1 MGKIF
6 TEKLKLS
13 KKEEKDNLTYNLLMD
28 FARVYK
34 ASYNLALDIQL
45 NHRDNAGSYENQFMD
60 FNEVLEEMKTA
71 KPSLSPR
78 VNEFIEAKKNCPKYD
93 QGIIVAASR
102 RAVLSFTIWWNKR
115 LTKNSKSSLCL
126 EPHYIKTLKD
136 SPFFYTDTEVTSSRG
151 GYLYI
156 SNIGRIKVRDLGY
169 IPDGKYKNVRFS
181 KSKDS
186 WIVRLESA
194 FDIPVEKKR
203 PMMGNLCVTIHSDG
217 SLQIGDTEIP
227 SILESELYLK
237 ELEKVTKYEEIH
249 NRKVKNKYLLFKE
262 KEKSRDKLNYLK
274 GHLNYLVRV
283 HFSTIANKI
292 MKAQPSKITLFTSES
307 SNGKPQKF
315 LSGTHRK
322 AKTLLLVKIIKK
334 KADLNGIKIALEG
347 IDSSIFDT
355 EKV

>member
-13 KKEEKDNLTYNLLMD
+13 KKEEKDNLTYNLLLD
-28 FARVYK
+28 FAHIYK

-45 NHRDNAGSYENQFMD
+45 NHRDNAGSYETQFMD
-60 FNEVLEEMKTA
+60 FNEVLEEIEEA

-78 VNEFIEAKKNCPKYD
+78 VSELKEAIKKCPKYD
-93 QGIIVAASR
+93 QGVTVAAVK
-102 RAVLSFTIWWNKR
+102 RAILSFTIWWNKHLQER
-115 LTKNSKSSLCL
+115 SKPSLHI
-126 EPHYIKTLKD
+126 EPHYIKILKD

-151 GYLYI
+151 GYLYV
-156 SNIGRIKVRDLGY
+156 SNIGRVRVRDLGY

-186 WIVRLESA
+186 WIVRMESA

-249 NRKVKNKYLLFKE
+249 NRKIKNKYLLFRE

-292 MKAQPSKITLFTSES
+292 VKAQPSKITLFTSES
-307 SNGKPQKF
+307 SNGKLQKF
-315 LSGTHRK
+315 LSGIHRK
-322 AKTLLLVKIIKK
+322 AKTILLVRIIKK
-334 KADLNGIKIALEG
+334 KADLNGIKVVLEG

>member
-13 KKEEKDNLTYNLLMD
+13 KKEEKDNLTYNLLLD
-28 FARVYK
+28 FARIYK

-45 NHRDNAGSYENQFMD
+45 NHRDNAGSYETQFMD
-60 FNEVLEEMKTA
+60 FNEVLEEIEEV

-78 VNEFIEAKKNCPKYD
+78 VSELNEAIKKCPKYD
-93 QGIIVAASR
+93 QGVTVAAVK
-102 RAVLSFTIWWNKR
+102 RAILSFTIWWNKR
-115 LTKNSKSSLCL
+115 LIKSSKSSLCL

-156 SNIGRIKVRDLGY
+156 SNIGRVRVKDLGY

-186 WIVRLESA
+186 WIVRMESA
-194 FDIPVEKKR
+194 FDIPIEKKR
-203 PMMGNLCVTIHSDG
+203 PMMGNLHVTIYSDG
-217 SLQIGDTEIP
+217 SLQIEDKEIP
-227 SILESELYLK
+227 SILENESYHNV
-237 ELEKVTKYEEIH
+237 LEKVTKYEEIH
-249 NRKVKNKYLLFKE
+249 NRKVKNKYLPFKE
-262 KEKSRDKLNYLK
+262 KEKSRDRLNYLRNKLNYQ
-274 GHLNYLVRV
+274 VRLY
-283 HFSTIANKI
+283 FNKVSNWVV
-292 MKAQPSKITLFTSES
+292 KAQPSKITLSTSES
-307 SNGKPQKF
+307 SNGKLQKF
-315 LSGTHRK
+315 LSGIHRK
-322 AKTLLLVKIIKK
+322 AKTILLVRIIKK
-334 KADLNGIKIALEG
+334 KADLNGIKVVLEG

>member
-1 MGKIF
+1 MGKTF

-13 KKEEKDNLTYNLLMD
+13 KKEEKDYITYNLLMGY
-28 FARVYK
+28 ARIYK

-45 NHRDNAGSYENQFMD
+45 NHRNNASSYESQFMD
-60 FNEVLEEMKTA
+60 FNEVLEKMEEV

-78 VNEFIEAKKNCPKYD
+78 VSELREAKKNCPKYD
-93 QGIIVAASR
+93 QGILVAASR

-115 LTKNSKSSLCL
+115 LTKSSKSSLCL

-156 SNIGRIKVRDLGY
+156 SNIGRVRVGDLGY

-181 KSKDS
+181 KSGDY

-194 FDIPVEKKR
+194 FDIPFEKQT
-203 PMMGNLCVTIHSDG
+203 PLISNINVFFYLDG
-217 SLQIGDTEIP
+217 SLQIGDKEIP
-227 SILESELYLK
+227 SILESEVYLK
-237 ELEKVTKYEEIH
+237 KLEKVTKYERVH
-249 NRKVKNKYLLFKE
+249 TKKMNNRSLPFEK
-262 KEKSRDKLNYLK
+262 KEKSRDRLSYLK
-274 GHLNYLVRV
+274 GRLNHIVKVY
-283 HFSTIANKI
+283 FNTIANQI
-292 MKAQPSKITLFTSES
+292 INTRPAKITLLSPGTPD
-307 SNGKPQKF
+307 GKLQKF
-315 LSGTHRK
+315 LSGNHRK

>member
-1 MGKIF
+1 MGKTF

-13 KKEEKDNLTYNLLMD
+13 KKEEKDYITYNLLMGY
-28 FARVYK
+28 ARIYK

-45 NHRDNAGSYENQFMD
+45 NHRNNASSYESQFMD
-60 FNEVLEEMKTA
+60 FNEVLEKMEEV
-71 KPSLSPR
+71 KPSFSPR
-78 VNEFIEAKKNCPKYD
+78 VSELREAKKNCPKYD

-102 RAVLSFTIWWNKR
+102 RAVLSFTIWWNKHLQER
-115 LTKNSKSSLCL
+115 SKPSLHI
-126 EPHYIKTLKD
+126 EPHYIKALKD

-169 IPDGKYKNVRFS
+169 IPDGKYKNVRIS
-181 KSKDS
+181 KSGDS

-203 PMMGNLCVTIHSDG
+203 PMMGNLRVIIYPDG
-217 SLQIGDTEIP
+217 SLQIGDIEIP

-237 ELEKVTKYEEIH
+237 ELEKVTKYEEVH
-249 NRKVKNKYLLFKE
+249 NRKVKNKYLIFKE

-292 MKAQPSKITLFTSES
+292 VKAQPSKITLVSSEGS
-307 SNGKPQKF
+307 EEKLQKF
-315 LSGTHRK
+315 LSGSHRK

-334 KADLNGIKIALEG
+334 KAELQSIRVLLEG

>member
-13 KKEEKDNLTYNLLMD
+13 KKEEKDNLTYNLLMGY
-28 FARVYK
+28 ARIYK

-45 NHRDNAGSYENQFMD
+45 NHRDNANSYESQFMD

-71 KPSLSPR
+71 KPSISPH
-78 VNEFIEAKKNCPKYD
+78 VSELIEAKKNCPKYD

-102 RAVLSFTIWWNKR
+102 RAFLSFTIWWNKHLQER
-115 LTKNSKSSLCL
+115 SKPSLHT

-136 SPFFYTDTEVTSSRG
+136 SPFFFTDTEITSSRG

-156 SNIGRIKVRDLGY
+156 SNIGRVRVRDLGY

-181 KSKDS
+181 KSGDY
-186 WIVRLESA
+186 WTVRLESA
-194 FDIPVEKKR
+194 FDIPFEKQTSLIS
-203 PMMGNLCVTIHSDG
+203 NIDVFFYSDG
-217 SLQIGDTEIP
+217 SLQIGDKEIP
-227 SILESELYLK
+227 SILESEVYLK
-237 ELEKVTKYEEIH
+237 NLEKVTKYERVYTKKIS
-249 NRKVKNKYLLFKE
+249 NRSLPFEK
-262 KEKSRDKLNYLK
+262 KEKSRDRLNYLK
-274 GHLNYLVRV
+274 GRLNHIVKV
-283 HFSTIANKI
+283 HFNTIANQI
-292 MKAQPSKITLFTSES
+292 INTRPAKITLFVSD
-307 SNGKPQKF
+307 NPDGKLQKF

-322 AKTLLLVKIIKK
+322 AKTILLARIIKK
-334 KADLNGIKIALEG
+334 KADLQSIKIVLEG